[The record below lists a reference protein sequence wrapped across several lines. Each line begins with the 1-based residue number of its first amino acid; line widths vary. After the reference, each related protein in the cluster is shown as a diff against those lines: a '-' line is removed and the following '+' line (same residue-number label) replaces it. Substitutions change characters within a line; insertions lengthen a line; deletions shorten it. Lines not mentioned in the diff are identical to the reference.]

1 MADRQWFALQVRYR
15 QEFRVADHLK
25 ERGIEEYTP
34 FLLSQRNWS
43 DRTKN
48 IRVPLF
54 PGYTFCKVDP
64 ESRLLPILTMPGAIQ
79 FVGGSVPVSVPDQ
92 EIESIRKAIAGGGM
106 LWVYPGLAMGEM
118 VEVHCGPLAGCCGR
132 IERVDDAAWALVI
145 SITLLQRS
153 LAVAVDPAW
162 VEVIP
167 RNKRMQQIA
176 QTKTASP
183 DWAASS
189 AARASH
195 AG

>member
-15 QEFRVADHLK
+15 QEFRVADQLK

-34 FLLSQRNWS
+34 FLFRQRNWS

-54 PGYTFCKVDP
+54 PGYTFCKIDP
-64 ESRLLPILTMPGAIQ
+64 EARLLPILTMPGAIH
-79 FVGGSVPVSVPDQ
+79 FVGGSVPTSVPEE
-92 EIESIRKAIAGGGM
+92 EIEWIRKAIAGGGM
-106 LWVYPGLAMGEM
+106 LWVYPGLATGEM

-132 IERVDDAAWALVI
+132 IEKVDDAAWALVI

-167 RNKRMQQIA
+167 RNKKVQQLA
-176 QTKTASP
+176 HQKTSGK
-183 DWAASS
+183 DWTGSL